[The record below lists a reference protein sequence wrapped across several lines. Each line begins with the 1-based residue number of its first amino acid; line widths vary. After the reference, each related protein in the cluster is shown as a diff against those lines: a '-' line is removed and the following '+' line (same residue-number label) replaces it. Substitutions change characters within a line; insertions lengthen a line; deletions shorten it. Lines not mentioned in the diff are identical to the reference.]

1 MNTKR
6 NKLLNKFKK
15 LKKLDF
21 ASYKILLRSL
31 CQDFHIS
38 EINLNNLV
46 DKLVKP
52 EYSNDFEKVLKK
64 VSNEIMLIE
73 IYLKFVED
81 LENEKNNDQG
91 LTL

>member
-6 NKLLNKFKK
+6 DKLLKKFKE
-15 LKKLDF
+15 LKKLNY
-21 ASYKILLRSL
+21 SKYKELLKNF
-31 CQDFHIS
+31 CQYFHIS
-38 EINLNNLV
+38 EVNLNSLV

-64 VSNEIMLIE
+64 VKSEIMLAE
-73 IYLKFVED
+73 IYLKFVAD

-91 LTL
+91 LSL